1 MRKRIKAEIHWQ
13 FYGDLNTVEFFARAV
28 TAHRTR
34 YSQKLERIRFE
45 HPEARAEQQIARIA
59 DGEIPCAR
67 AAGRVSARCQQGRL
81 QVHARGSA

>member
-13 FYGDLNTVEFFARAV
+13 FYGDLNTVEFFAEAV

-45 HPEARAEQQIARIA
+45 HPEARAEA
-59 DGEIPCAR
+59 DACDPPKLAVSR
-67 AAGRVSARCQQGRL
+67 TAAQPYGSPFNSRLMSERV
-81 QVHARGSA
+81 